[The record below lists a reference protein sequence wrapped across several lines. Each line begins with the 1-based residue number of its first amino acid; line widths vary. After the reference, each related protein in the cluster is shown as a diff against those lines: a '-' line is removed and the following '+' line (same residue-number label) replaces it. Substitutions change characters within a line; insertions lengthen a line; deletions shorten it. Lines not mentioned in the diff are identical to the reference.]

1 MTRKL
6 ISILLL
12 LLFTSPIKPSTVNA
26 QSVFTDNQ
34 KALIQDLQT
43 AVNRFQ
49 QLNSYTASG
58 NLRIS
63 EQINRNNKTLNH
75 VVYETFKGQVVKKS
89 NNTDLQISINTQ
101 DYSVA
106 VGDLAPF
113 DSSEDTTNQIDVIV
127 TDGQFYLQLSNIT
140 PKSRAPKSPNGWAR
154 IDNMPAFSGSD
165 FLSIDTYLRLIITQ
179 MSYPINEQSIVSI
192 QELPS
197 QSSNN
202 QPNAKGL
209 KVVFDGVQLFKD
221 GRFDKVM
228 DMFNID
234 KTLDKENQRSLMGQ
248 NAFFQVI
255 YWVGVDDQMIH
266 AVDAASVMRSGSD
279 NIATT
284 NNTNNSQYIDQM
296 SITSIAFADF
306 NKPIGIVPPI

>member
-1 MTRKL
+1 MIRKL
-6 ISILLL
+6 LSILLL
-12 LLFTSPIKPSTVNA
+12 LLFTSPIKPSTVAA

-43 AVNRFQ
+43 AVSRFQ
-49 QLNSYTASG
+49 QLNSYAASG
-58 NLRIS
+58 DLRIN
-63 EQINRNNKTLNH
+63 EEINRNNKTLNH
-75 VVYETFKGQVVKKS
+75 IVYSTFKGQVVKKS
-89 NNTDLQISINTQ
+89 NNPDLQFSINTQ

-113 DSSEDTTNQIDVIV
+113 DTSGDTTNQIDMIV
-127 TDGQFYLQLSNIT
+127 TDGKFYLQLSNIT
-140 PKSRAPKSPNGWAR
+140 PKSIAPSSPNGWAR
-154 IDNMPAFSGSD
+154 IDNLPAFSGSD
-165 FLSIDTYLRLIITQ
+165 LLNRDTYLRQFTTQ
-179 MSYPINEQSIVSI
+179 ISYPINEQAIVSI
-192 QELPS
+192 QELPP

-221 GRFDKVM
+221 GRLDKFM

-234 KTLDKENQRSLMGQ
+234 KTLDKENQRRLMGQ

-266 AVDAASVMRSGSD
+266 AIDAASVKRSGS
-279 NIATT
+279 
-284 NNTNNSQYIDQM
+284 NNVANSSSTSQYIDQM
-296 SITSIAFADF
+296 LMTSITFSDF
-306 NKPIGIVPPI
+306 NEPISIVPPI